1 MNAHTTTNETRFKT
15 LCNSPVLYMRIV
27 ILCIFSNCTNCMH
40 LFVSDNTQ
48 IIYTVN
54 GQMSGYAKKAIF
66 SCHKQKKLTSQ
77 YTCTYSMQNKTT
89 LYPMYVCIGTHT
101 HTLQASVSQQHHME
115 LKLDHKSIIKS
126 ISNNRKQLLK

>member
-89 LYPMYVCIGTHT
+89 LYPMYVCIGTRT
-101 HTLQASVSQQHHME
+101 HTSGKCITATPYGAEIGSQV
-115 LKLDHKSIIKS
+115 
-126 ISNNRKQLLK
+126 NNKKHFQQPQTVA